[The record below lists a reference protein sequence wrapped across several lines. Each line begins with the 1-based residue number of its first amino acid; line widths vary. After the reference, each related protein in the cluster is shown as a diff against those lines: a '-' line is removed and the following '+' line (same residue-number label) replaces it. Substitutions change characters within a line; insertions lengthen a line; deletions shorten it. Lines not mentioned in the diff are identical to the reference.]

1 MIEILSVKAWA
12 LESRFFNRLAPAVL
26 GWMSGGRDISALI
39 SKADTPKIEAGKTY
53 QVNQDLFFSNED
65 GYFFQDEED
74 QIIPRTSLKGVVTK
88 EGGLCSIGTRQLGQ
102 MMQLNDQ
109 KKNVSAHLIE
119 IDSPGGAVDGTPE
132 LGNIIAGLDKPVIA
146 YVDNMAASAAYWIA
160 SQADHIITNSQN
172 YTEVGS
178 IGTLAV
184 LANEKEYLKKQGMKV
199 EIIRATKSVDKAR
212 LNSIEDW
219 PEESMAELQQDLD
232 RINGD
237 FINTVNT
244 GRNGKLF
251 TMGEDIFTGRMYDQR
266 RALALGM
273 VDQVGTF
280 EEALITARNLAK
292 TYKNKTKK

>member
-102 MMQLNDQ
+102 MMQLNDR

-132 LGNIIAGLDKPVIA
+132 LCNIIAGLDKPVIA

-232 RINGD
+232 RYTKIVLSQMEHGLINGLTANRMLMND
-237 FINTVNT
+237 VVPAEHHEKYLLTTNIRFTDEALPGMT
-244 GRNGKLF
+244 GIQNGKQ
-251 TMGEDIFTGRMYDQR
+251 E
-266 RALALGM
+266 
-273 VDQVGTF
+273 
-280 EEALITARNLAK
+280 
-292 TYKNKTKK
+292 

>member
-12 LESRFFNRLAPAVL
+12 LETRFFNRLAPSVL
-26 GWMSGGRDISALI
+26 GWMNGGRDISALI
-39 SKADTPKIEAGKTY
+39 SKADTPKIEAGQVY
-53 QVNQDLFFSNED
+53 QVNQDLFYSNED
-65 GYFFQDEED
+65 GYFFQDGDD

-102 MMQLNDQ
+102 MMQLNDK

-132 LGNIIAGLDKPVIA
+132 LGNIIAGLNKPVIA
-146 YVDNMAASAAYWIA
+146 YVDNMAASAAYWVA
-160 SQADHIITNSQN
+160 SQADRIITNSQN

-219 PEESMAELQQDLD
+219 PEESMNELQQDLD

-273 VDQVGTF
+273 IDQVGTF
-280 EEALITARNLAK
+280 EEALTTARNLAR
-292 TYKNKTKK
+292 NHKTKYKS